1 MLNRTPPKK
10 PDTSDVIKSYRKRR
24 MTRGPLLVYGAIALV
39 VIGIIVIIIYFM
51 GNSSGPAFG
60 GLFASETPTATSTL
74 TPTSTSTPTMTATI
88 TETPTIT
95 YTPTPSEPFPYT
107 LVEGDTL
114 QAVAEKFNLG
124 DDGVLLLLEFNPIIV
139 ESGGVYFVGQTIIIP
154 IPGTTLATTTP
165 IPPDLPRGT
174 RVQYSV
180 LPGDTLAGIAAKFNS
195 LEADIILANDIED
208 ANALFVGQ
216 ALEIPVNLV
225 TATATLPPTST
236 PVTPTVAGQ
245 PAQTSSATPAPDS
258 ASACEPTENEKFV
271 SDLVTLVN
279 NARTSNGLPALSVN
293 QTLVAAAN
301 EHAKDMVCNNYLS
314 SVGLDGST
322 PQQRVAKQGFT
333 ASLVVENIF
342 ALDPAYGISAQAAFN
357 RWNSIPAY
365 QANMLNPDTTV
376 FGIAYVEV
384 QGSLLGGYFVM
395 VSASP

>member
-1 MLNRTPPKK
+1 MLNQTPPKK

-39 VIGIIVIIIYFM
+39 VIGVIVIIIYFM
-51 GNSSGPAFG
+51 GGSGTSPLG
-60 GLFASETPTATSTL
+60 GMFATETPTATSTF

-95 YTPTPSEPFPYT
+95 FTPTPSEPFPYT
-107 LVEGDTL
+107 LIEGDTL

-124 DDGVLLLLEFNPIIV
+124 DDGVLLLLEYNPIIV
-139 ESGGVYFVGQTIIIP
+139 ENGGVYFVGQTIIIP

-195 LEADIILANDIED
+195 IEEDIILANDIED

-225 TATATLPPTST
+225 TPTATLPPTST
-236 PVTPTVAGQ
+236 PVTPTVEGQ
-245 PAQTSSATPAPDS
+245 PAQAATPEPATS
-258 ASACEPTENEKFV
+258 VCEPIGNDQFV

-279 NARTSNGLPALSVN
+279 NARTSSGLPALSVN
-293 QTLVAAAN
+293 QNLVAAAN
-301 EHAKDMVCNNYLS
+301 AHASDMVCNNYLS
-314 SVGLDGST
+314 SIGLDGST
-322 PQQRVAKQGFT
+322 PESRVAEQGYA
-333 ASLVVENIF
+333 ASLVIENIF

-365 QANMLNPDTTV
+365 QTNMLNPDTTV
-376 FGIAYVEV
+376 FGIAYVESEN
-384 QGSLLGGYFVM
+384 SLLGGYFVM